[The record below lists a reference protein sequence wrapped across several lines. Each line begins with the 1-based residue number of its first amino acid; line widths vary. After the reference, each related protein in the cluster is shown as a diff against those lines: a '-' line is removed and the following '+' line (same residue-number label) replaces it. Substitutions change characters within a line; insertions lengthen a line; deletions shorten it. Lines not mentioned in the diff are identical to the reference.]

1 MTHSTQYISTPVTG
15 YGDGLITGA
24 TTVQRIDNNDWI
36 VVGDFRFNEHP
47 FRSDLGGHPVRWIET
62 NDDDHRA
69 VQPATADRALNP
81 PTFAKYAW
89 HIHTS
94 HIDHPVGTDDDDYE
108 FGRPVDVSITGP
120 GVPALD
126 PNLEL
131 KLING
136 EGDKFELFDD
146 DGELYYVGRIIGD
159 FEGFEPLD
167 DFGTP
172 NAGCTRIDIKGETI

>member
-15 YGDGLITGA
+15 YGDGLITGNA
-24 TTVQRIDNNDWI
+24 TPERIANNDWI
-36 VVGDFRFNEHP
+36 VVGDFRFNVHP
-47 FRSDLGGHPVRWIET
+47 FRSDLGGYPVRWIET
-62 NDDDHRA
+62 NDDDHRS

-94 HIDHPVGTDDDDYE
+94 QIDADIDDDGN
-108 FGRPVDVSITGP
+108 FGKPVDVSITGP
-120 GVPALD
+120 GNPALD

-136 EGDKFELFDD
+136 EGTTFHLYDD
-146 DGELYYVGRIIGD
+146 DGELYYVGRIVGD

-172 NAGCTRIDIKGETI
+172 NAGCTKMKLGGKWI